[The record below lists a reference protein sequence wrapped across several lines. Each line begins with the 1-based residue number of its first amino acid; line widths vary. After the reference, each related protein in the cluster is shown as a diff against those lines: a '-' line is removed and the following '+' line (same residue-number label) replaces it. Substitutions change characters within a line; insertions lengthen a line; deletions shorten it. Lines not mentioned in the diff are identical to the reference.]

1 VLHTPLVSTTPTEP
15 PAEPAV
21 PSVPYGPDATSTTD
35 SEPATFS
42 GDVTAESVAK
52 GVGRTALKFGIRAI
66 VLLLVRAVF
75 RALFRR

>member
-1 VLHTPLVSTTPTEP
+1 MLHTPLVSTTPSEP
-15 PAEPAV
+15 PAEPA
-21 PSVPYGPDATSTTD
+21 PSVPYGPDAATPVG
-35 SEPATFS
+35 SEPASFS

-66 VLLLVRAVF
+66 VVLLIRAVF